1 MSKQELRVDGSSDC
15 AIHRA
20 WRWRRVDFRSYSE
33 SQLMDSRRIT
43 RLAPGATESDRGGDY
58 DFTRF
63 ARIDMIRRKL
73 CGVHGPMV
81 YGALSGRIDVGI
93 RTFWRPTALDSRPG
107 GYSVLSGGEK
117 YVLLHRLQ
125 GGFPRRMGDFYYI
138 LFGSIG

>member
-1 MSKQELRVDGSSDC
+1 MDGSSDC

-43 RLAPGATESDRGGDY
+43 RLAPGATESDRDGDY
-58 DFTRF
+58 AITRF

-107 GYSVLSGGEK
+107 GYSVLSGGRNT
-117 YVLLHRLQ
+117 Y
-125 GGFPRRMGDFYYI
+125 YYI
-138 LFGSIG
+138 GFRADFRDAWGISTISYLDQ